1 MPFLSTSGQ
10 MFEINSRAVW
20 NWCGWLDRAA
30 LEFLGFV
37 SWIGGKS
44 FIAAPSLAD
53 GSCHARPTDPPA
65 PPDSVQPFITNGS
78 LRRPDGMTAAVDC
91 ESKIPQDRGQ

>member
-1 MPFLSTSGQ
+1 MDSNTPCPPPVNCLKSIPEPFGTGAAGWTVQ
-10 MFEINSRAVW
+10 PWNS
-20 NWCGWLDRAA
+20 
-30 LEFLGFV
+30 LGFV

-65 PPDSVQPFITNGS
+65 PPDSVQPFITNS
-78 LRRPDGMTAAVDC
+78 
-91 ESKIPQDRGQ
+91 S